1 MMKRA
6 IEKKKSRKWNKM
18 KRKRD
23 DINEDKN
30 KEGSKGRKKN
40 VGTKTTARNKFI
52 LRNWPNKK

>member
-1 MMKRA
+1 
-6 IEKKKSRKWNKM
+6 M

-40 VGTKTTARNKFI
+40 VGTKTTDRNKFI
-52 LRNWPNKK
+52 LRN